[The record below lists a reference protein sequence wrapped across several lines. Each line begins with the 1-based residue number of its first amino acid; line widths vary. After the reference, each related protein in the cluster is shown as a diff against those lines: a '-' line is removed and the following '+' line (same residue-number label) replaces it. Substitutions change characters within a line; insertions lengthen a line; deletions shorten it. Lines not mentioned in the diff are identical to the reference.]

1 MRDLSHLYYATNREI
16 RDLLMS
22 GKQRITENVLLELLR
37 DRGILCS
44 PDEPRDALVERLSM
58 LTHDYADVCGLLERR
73 EAQRRGEKTST
84 IAIDVP
90 LSPEELKEIVG
101 EYQKAETGEKVTH
114 YKKSPDEFV
123 MNVTYFDPDYSKT
136 RLLQWQEL
144 YATIEFVKKEGRTE
158 LRLPATDKAR
168 AIVDN
173 IKARVEAKKN
183 KLVQLE
189 EIELTNLTAPED
201 RTTFFTKLISSL
213 PHFSLENV
221 SRLRV
226 AHSKSTDQDDDLD
239 MEDEEVEEAAEK
251 MLGVVEN
258 VALSGEN
265 LVASEMYQD
274 LKAKG
279 FYITSV
285 TWRARQDVNPYTKVE
300 FDAGFE
306 DRQAAKRFRYSVHG
320 VLRFKNGKYTKNL
333 RHVEDAE
340 KATLLGMI
348 EQTARKVLAD
358 LVAAQAATDAAAQG
372 KGENE

>member
-1 MRDLSHLYYATNREI
+1 MRDLGQLYYATNREI
-16 RDLLMS
+16 RDLLLS

-44 PDEPRDALVERLSM
+44 PDEPRDDLVERISM

-73 EAQRRGEKTST
+73 ETQRRGEKTST
-84 IAIDVP
+84 IAIDTALTP
-90 LSPEELKEIVG
+90 DELKEIID
-101 EYQKAETGEKVTH
+101 EYQQTQTGEKVTH

-144 YATIEFVKKEGRTE
+144 NATIEFVKKDDRTE

-168 AIVDN
+168 AIVEN
-173 IKARVEAKKN
+173 IKIRVESKK
-183 KLVQLE
+183 KKPVQLE

-213 PHFSLENV
+213 PHFPLENV

-226 AHSKSTDQDDDLD
+226 AHSKSIDQGEDLD
-239 MEDEEVEEAAEK
+239 IEDDEIEEAAEK
-251 MLGVVEN
+251 MLGIVEN

-265 LVASEMYQD
+265 LVASEMYQE
-274 LKAKG
+274 LKQKG
-279 FYITSV
+279 FYITSI
-285 TWRARQDVNPYTKVE
+285 TWRARQDVDPYSKVE

-320 VLRFKNGKYTKNL
+320 ALRFKNGKYTKNL

-340 KATLLGMI
+340 KAVLLGMI
-348 EQTARKVLAD
+348 EETARRVLAD
-358 LVAAQAATDAAAQG
+358 LVSAQVAAAAEAEA
-372 KGENE
+372 KEEVK

>member
-1 MRDLSHLYYATNREI
+1 MRDLGQLYYATNREI
-16 RDLLMS
+16 RDLLLS

-44 PDEPRDALVERLSM
+44 PDEPRDSLVERLSM
-58 LTHDYADVCGLLERR
+58 LTHDFADVCGLLERR

-84 IAIDVP
+84 IALDIA
-90 LSPEELKEIVG
+90 LTAEELKEIIG
-101 EYQKAETGEKVTH
+101 EYQQDQTGEKITH
-114 YKKSPDEFV
+114 YKKSPDELV

-144 YATIEFVKKEGRTE
+144 NATIEFVKKDDRTE

-168 AIVDN
+168 AIVED
-173 IKARVEAKKN
+173 IKNRVEAKKK

-213 PHFSLENV
+213 PHFPLDTV

-226 AHSKSTDQDDDLD
+226 AHSKSVDQGDDLD
-239 MEDEEVEEAAEK
+239 IEDDEIEEVAEK

-265 LVASEMYQD
+265 LVASEMYQE
-274 LKAKG
+274 LKQKG
-279 FYITSV
+279 FYITSI
-285 TWRARQDVNPYTKVE
+285 TWRARQDVDPYSKIE

-320 VLRFKNGKYTKNL
+320 ALRFKNGKYTKNL

-340 KATLLGMI
+340 KAVLLGMI
-348 EQTARKVLAD
+348 EETARKVLAH
-358 LVAAQAATDAAAQG
+358 LVATQVTPNAEAES
-372 KGENE
+372 KGEVK

>member
-1 MRDLSHLYYATNREI
+1 MRDLGQLYYATNREI
-16 RDLLMS
+16 RDLLLS
-22 GKQRITENVLLELLR
+22 GKQRITENVLQELLR

-58 LTHDYADVCGLLERR
+58 LTHDYSDVCGLLERR

-84 IAIDVP
+84 IAIDIP
-90 LSPEELKEIVG
+90 LTPEELKEIIN
-101 EYQKAETGEKVTH
+101 EYQKAQTGEKVTH

-123 MNVTYFDPDYSKT
+123 MNVTYFDPDYSRT

-144 YATIEFVKKEGRTE
+144 HATIEFVKKADRTE

-168 AIVDN
+168 AIVDD
-173 IKARVEAKKN
+173 IKARVEAKQK
-183 KLVQLE
+183 KPVQLE
-189 EIELTNLTAPED
+189 EIELTNLSAPED

-213 PHFSLENV
+213 PHFPLENV

-226 AHSKSTDQDDDLD
+226 AHSKSTDQGEDLD
-239 MEDEEVEEAAEK
+239 MDDEEVEEAAEK
-251 MLGVVEN
+251 MLGIVEN

-265 LVASEMYQD
+265 LVASEMYQE

-285 TWRARQDVNPYTKVE
+285 TWRARQDVDPYAKVE

-320 VLRFKNGKYTKNL
+320 ALRFKNGKYTKNL
-333 RHVEDAE
+333 RPVEDAE
-340 KATLLGMI
+340 KATFLGMI
-348 EQTARKVLAD
+348 EQTARSVLAA
-358 LVAAQAATDAAAQG
+358 LVAAQAAGNTATQG
-372 KGENE
+372 KGGVE

>member
-1 MRDLSHLYYATNREI
+1 MRDLNQLYYATNREI
-16 RDLLMS
+16 RDLLLS

-44 PDEPRDALVERLSM
+44 HDEPREALVERLSM

-84 IAIDVP
+84 ISIDVP
-90 LSPEELKEIVG
+90 LTPEELKEIID
-101 EYQKAETGEKVTH
+101 EYQMAETGERVTH
-114 YKKSPDEFV
+114 YKRSPDEFV

-144 YATIEFVKKEGRTE
+144 YATIEFVKKDGRTE
-158 LRLPATDKAR
+158 LRIPATDKAR

-173 IKARVEAKKN
+173 IKTRVEEKK
-183 KLVQLE
+183 KRSVQLQ
-189 EIELTNLTAPED
+189 EIELTNLTSPEE

-213 PHFSLENV
+213 PHFPLENV

-226 AHSKSTDQDDDLD
+226 AHSKNDDQGEDLD
-239 MEDEEVEEAAEK
+239 LEDEEAEEAAAK

-258 VALSGEN
+258 VALTGEN

-279 FYITSV
+279 FYITSI
-285 TWRARQDVNPYTKVE
+285 TWRARQDVDPYAMAE

-306 DRQAAKRFRYSVHG
+306 DKQAAKRFRYSVHG
-320 VLRFKNGKYTKNL
+320 VLRFKNGKYTKNI
-333 RHVEDAE
+333 RPVEDGE
-340 KATLLGMI
+340 KSALLSMI

-358 LVAAQAATDAAAQG
+358 LVSAQAAAEAQAEG
-372 KGENE
+372 NGEAK

>member
-1 MRDLSHLYYATNREI
+1 MRDRSQLYYATNREI

-44 PDEPRDALVERLSM
+44 PDEPREDLVERLSM

-84 IAIDVP
+84 IAIDVSLTP
-90 LSPEELKEIVG
+90 DELKEIID
-101 EYQKAETGEKVTH
+101 EYQQAETGEKVSH

-123 MNVTYFDPDYSKT
+123 MNVTYYDPDYSKT

-144 YATIEFVKKEGRTE
+144 HATIEFVKKEGRTE
-158 LRLPATDKAR
+158 LRLPATEKAR
-168 AIVDN
+168 SIVDN
-173 IKARVEAKKN
+173 IKARVEAKK
-183 KLVQLE
+183 KTPIQLE

-213 PHFSLENV
+213 PHFPLENV

-226 AHSKSTDQDDDLD
+226 AHSKSIDQDDDFD
-239 MEDEEVEEAAEK
+239 MEEEEVEEAAEK

-265 LVASEMYQD
+265 LVASEMYQE

-285 TWRARQDVNPYTKVE
+285 TWRARQDVDPYAKVE

-320 VLRFKNGKYTKNL
+320 ALRFKNGKYTKNL

-340 KATLLGMI
+340 KAALLGMI

-358 LVAAQAATDAAAQG
+358 LLAAQAAADAAAQG
-372 KGENE
+372 NGGIE

>member
-1 MRDLSHLYYATNREI
+1 MRDLSQLYYATNREI
-16 RDLLMS
+16 RDLLLS

-44 PDEPRDALVERLSM
+44 QNEPREALVERLSM

-84 IAIDVP
+84 ISLDIP
-90 LSPEELKEIVG
+90 LTPEELKEIID
-101 EYQKAETGEKVTH
+101 EYQVAETGEKVTH
-114 YKKSPDEFV
+114 FKKSPNEFV

-144 YATIEFVKKEGRTE
+144 YATIEFVKKDGRTE

-173 IKARVEAKKN
+173 IKTRIEAKK
-183 KLVQLE
+183 KKPVQLE
-189 EIELTNLTAPED
+189 EIELTDLTSPEH

-213 PHFSLENV
+213 PHFPLENV

-226 AHSKSTDQDDDLD
+226 AHSKNNEQGDDLD
-239 MEDEEVEEAAEK
+239 MEDEEAEEAAAK

-258 VALSGEN
+258 VALTGEN

-279 FYITSV
+279 FYITSI
-285 TWRARQDVNPYTKVE
+285 TWRARQDVDPYAMAE

-306 DRQAAKRFRYSVHG
+306 DKQAAKRFRYSVHG
-320 VLRFKNGKYTKNL
+320 VLRFKNGKYTKNI
-333 RHVEDAE
+333 RPVEDGE
-340 KATLLGMI
+340 KAALLSMI
-348 EQTARKVLAD
+348 EQTARKVLTD
-358 LVAAQAATDAAAQG
+358 LVAAQAAAGNQVEG
-372 KGENE
+372 NGEVK

>member
-1 MRDLSHLYYATNREI
+1 MRDLNQLYYATNREI
-16 RDLLMS
+16 RDLLLS

-44 PDEPRDALVERLSM
+44 LDEPRESLIERLSM

-73 EAQRRGEKTST
+73 EAHRRGEKTST
-84 IAIDVP
+84 ISIDVP
-90 LSPEELKEIVG
+90 LTPEELKEIID
-101 EYQKAETGEKVTH
+101 EYQMAETGEKVTH
-114 YKKSPDEFV
+114 YKRSPDEFV

-158 LRLPATDKAR
+158 LRIPATDKAR

-173 IKARVEAKKN
+173 IKTRVEAKK
-183 KLVQLE
+183 KKPVQLQ
-189 EIELTNLTAPED
+189 EIELTNLTSPED

-213 PHFSLENV
+213 PHFPLENV

-226 AHSKSTDQDDDLD
+226 AHSKTDDQGDDLD
-239 MEDEEVEEAAEK
+239 SDDEEAEEAAAK

-258 VALSGEN
+258 VALTGEN

-274 LKAKG
+274 LKTKG
-279 FYITSV
+279 FYITSI
-285 TWRARQDVNPYTKVE
+285 TWRARQDVDPYAMAE

-306 DRQAAKRFRYSVHG
+306 DKQAAKRFRYSVHG
-320 VLRFKNGKYTKNL
+320 VLRFKNGKYTKNI
-333 RHVEDAE
+333 RPVEDGE
-340 KATLLGMI
+340 KAALLSMI

-358 LVAAQAATDAAAQG
+358 LVAAQTAADAQAEGNGGA
-372 KGENE
+372 K